1 MIKRIFWDIDE
12 CLIHTSVNADPGQEC
27 LTFGLDAD
35 LNTYYTIVRPS
46 ALEVIEYSRT
56 LVGADNVYILTT
68 STRDYASEI
77 SRLAGWNFDND
88 HILTR
93 ETIQA
98 HNYPLAYGSRTTLPH
113 KTLANANNVLI
124 DNLPPREND
133 SKIRLIAIDYSRYFK
148 VRDYYGVNNADSE
161 WKEDVLEFLND
172 KHNEQV

>member
-12 CLIHTSVNADPGQEC
+12 CLIHTSVNSDPGQAC
-27 LTFGLDAD
+27 LKFALDAD

-77 SRLAGWNFDND
+77 SRLAGWNFTND
-88 HILTR
+88 RILTR
-93 ETIQA
+93 ETLKDHIF
-98 HNYPLAYGSRTTLPH
+98 PLAYGSRTTLPH
-113 KTLANANNVLI
+113 KTLSHAANVLI

-133 SKIRLIAIDYSRYFK
+133 SKIRLIGIDYSRYFK
-148 VRDYYGVNNADSE
+148 VRDYYGVDIADAE
-161 WKEDVLEFLND
+161 WKEAVLKFLNI
-172 KHNEQV
+172 KHTESL